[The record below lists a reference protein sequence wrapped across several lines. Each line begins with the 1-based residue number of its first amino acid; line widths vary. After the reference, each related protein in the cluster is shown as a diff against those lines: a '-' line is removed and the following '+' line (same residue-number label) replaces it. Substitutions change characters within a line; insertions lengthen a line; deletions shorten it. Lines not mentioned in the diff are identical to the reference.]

1 MPHAVQAPTATHR
14 AATTGDPTCTR
25 SPATLHTHGLTD
37 THRDHART
45 VMRGYGA
52 RRDIIDV
59 HMRETRKTCG
69 HLLHPQIRTA
79 RDRRAERVPSR
90 RRPYLKLEAG
100 APRVHDPAPQF
111 TRAKPKQRWGL
122 HKAIEGFQI
131 WAGPQIGVGWRP
143 NLGTEAPNL
152 GAGVPKFG
160 LRSAQRSDREA
171 AAWPAAAAACSGRAA
186 AHTPAA
192 RTDPPSI
199 ETMPRRPPEAHRSS
213 SRPQ

>member
-1 MPHAVQAPTATHR
+1 MRQLQLTAR
-14 AATTGDPTCTR
+14 R
-25 SPATLHTHGLTD
+25 QPATRRVHGRPRHYTRMDSQTHI
-37 THRDHART
+37 DHART

-79 RDRRAERVPSR
+79 LERGPSR

-100 APRVHDPAPQF
+100 APRVHDPSPQF

-143 NLGTEAPNL
+143 NLGTEAPKIWAQKCQNFGSQIWAQKRPKKRPRGGGL
-152 GAGVPKFG
+152 AGGGGCV
-160 LRSAQRSDREA
+160 
-171 AAWPAAAAACSGRAA
+171 
-186 AHTPAA
+186 
-192 RTDPPSI
+192 
-199 ETMPRRPPEAHRSS
+199 
-213 SRPQ
+213 

>member
-1 MPHAVQAPTATHR
+1 MWSGIIRRRSRKRGRRFSIMFSYLDSAVPDRAKTVKTCPMQSKRPELFGVSYAPTATHR

-79 RDRRAERVPSR
+79 RESSEKVPR
-90 RRPYLKLEAG
+90 EFPHG
-100 APRVHDPAPQF
+100 GVH
-111 TRAKPKQRWGL
+111 
-122 HKAIEGFQI
+122 I
-131 WAGPQIGVGWRP
+131 
-143 NLGTEAPNL
+143 
-152 GAGVPKFG
+152 
-160 LRSAQRSDREA
+160 
-171 AAWPAAAAACSGRAA
+171 
-186 AHTPAA
+186 
-192 RTDPPSI
+192 
-199 ETMPRRPPEAHRSS
+199 
-213 SRPQ
+213 

>member
-1 MPHAVQAPTATHR
+1 MGCEPWLRARRAGMKTRILSAHISFSINMTGIIRRAYVVWDNQTSIQSAAVLDHVLDSECRTARKAVKTCPMQSKRPELFGVSYAPTATHR

-79 RDRRAERVPSR
+79 RESSLTEASIFETRGRGATCSRPSSTVHARQAETT
-90 RRPYLKLEAG
+90 LG
-100 APRVHDPAPQF
+100 AP
-111 TRAKPKQRWGL
+111 
-122 HKAIEGFQI
+122 
-131 WAGPQIGVGWRP
+131 
-143 NLGTEAPNL
+143 
-152 GAGVPKFG
+152 
-160 LRSAQRSDREA
+160 
-171 AAWPAAAAACSGRAA
+171 
-186 AHTPAA
+186 
-192 RTDPPSI
+192 
-199 ETMPRRPPEAHRSS
+199 
-213 SRPQ
+213 